1 VTTATDHQGTT
12 TENAREVIVVETIEI
27 VAETLVTG
35 SETEVA
41 VGAVMTDA
49 IATGIAVVVAGTLMA
64 TQDIRTTTGV
74 VIIEPHVRTM
84 LDSMAAAAEEEEV
97 GARMEAF
104 PMASVVVGVESKK
117 G

>member
-1 VTTATDHQGTT
+1 
-12 TENAREVIVVETIEI
+12 
-27 VAETLVTG
+27 
-35 SETEVA
+35 
-41 VGAVMTDA
+41 
-49 IATGIAVVVAGTLMA
+49 
-64 TQDIRTTTGV
+64 
-74 VIIEPHVRTM
+74 VRTM